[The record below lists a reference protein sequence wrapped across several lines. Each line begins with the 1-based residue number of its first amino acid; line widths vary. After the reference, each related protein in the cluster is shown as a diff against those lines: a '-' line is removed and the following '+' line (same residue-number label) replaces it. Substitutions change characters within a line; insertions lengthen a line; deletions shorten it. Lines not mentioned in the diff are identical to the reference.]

1 MSVEKIVNELEKDHD
16 NISYVYIKNGK
27 EYFTPNM
34 RVAIKRNESDI
45 LTIID
50 NGKIIKEIT
59 ILN

>member
-16 NISYVYIKNGK
+16 NISYVYIRNGK
-27 EYFTPNM
+27 EYFTPNL

>member
-34 RVAIKRNESDI
+34 RVAIKRNESDM

-50 NGKIIKEIT
+50 NGEIIKEVT

>member
-1 MSVEKIVNELEKDHD
+1 MSVKKIVDELEKDHD

-34 RVAIKRNESDI
+34 RVAIKRNESNI
-45 LTIID
+45 LTVID